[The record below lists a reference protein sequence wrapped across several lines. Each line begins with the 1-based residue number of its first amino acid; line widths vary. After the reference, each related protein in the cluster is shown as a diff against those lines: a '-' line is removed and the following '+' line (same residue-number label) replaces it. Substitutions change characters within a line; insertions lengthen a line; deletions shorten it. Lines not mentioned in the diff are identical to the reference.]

1 MKVTTVEWKEL
12 TNGDYTV
19 FCPLCADRWKNATE
33 QDYKLCACVRFLWTD
48 SNTPTNG
55 ELMFYGDWDT
65 KSFEKAYRAA
75 HWGKYHDDDIITA
88 ELDSLERSVLSAIEC
103 PQIDEIAELQE
114 CGPGRVPKWTTTFLG
129 LKNRRPSRRQ
139 QCTKPI
145 TNSVEQATLVP
156 EWAVP
161 FIGLKFD
168 TRVARATG
176 WWDQGSASAHF
187 GVAHGNSMWMYKI
200 DDTDSGDCHCR
211 HVWWGLLFVKL
222 AKGNRIAAIRTEVL
236 EVFPDGRG
244 ELLCTDF
251 VGPDVLVGR
260 AALAAATG
268 SVEVKVEG
276 NNAIRKLTIRKVRN
290 YEGSY

>member
-1 MKVTTVEWKEL
+1 MKVTTIEWKEQ
-12 TNGDYTV
+12 TNGDYAV
-19 FCPLCADRWKNATE
+19 LCPLCGNRWKNATE
-33 QDYKLCACVRFLWTD
+33 PDYKLCACVRFMWTD
-48 SNTPTNG
+48 SSIAANG

-75 HWGKYHDDDIITA
+75 HWEKYRDDDIITA
-88 ELDSLERSVLSAIEC
+88 ELDSLERSVLSAVEC

-114 CGPGRVPKWTTTFLG
+114 CGPGHVPIWITTFLG
-129 LKNRRPSRRQ
+129 LKNRRPSKRQ
-139 QCTKPI
+139 QRIKQI
-145 TNSVEQATLVP
+145 TSSAEQAPLVP

-161 FIGLKFD
+161 FISQKFD
-168 TRVARATG
+168 TRVARAAG
-176 WWDQGSASAHF
+176 WWDQGSARAHF
-187 GVAHGNSMWMYKI
+187 GVAHGNSVWLYKI
-200 DDTDSGDCHCR
+200 DDTSDRDCHCP
-211 HVWWGLLFVKL
+211 HVWWGFLFVKL

-268 SVEVKVEG
+268 SVEVKVDG
-276 NNAIRKLTIRKVRN
+276 NNAIRKHNQRKVRN
-290 YEGSY
+290 YENRA